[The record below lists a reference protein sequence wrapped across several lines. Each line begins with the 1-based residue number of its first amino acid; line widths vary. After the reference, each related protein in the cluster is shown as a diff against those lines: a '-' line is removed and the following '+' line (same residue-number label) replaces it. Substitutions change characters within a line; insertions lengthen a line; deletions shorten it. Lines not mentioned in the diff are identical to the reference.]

1 MIYAGFGF
9 REAAQLECFIEL
21 IERLKKVYCMDAQL
35 SAIATI
41 AQKAATPVFKE
52 LSDQTSLAIV
62 ALNPDDIIHQK
73 TQSFSQDVMELYGT
87 GSMAEASAL
96 AAATLAKPD
105 YKAQLMGPRV
115 VSKQRMVTCAFARGG
130 QR

>member
-9 REAAQLECFIEL
+9 RAAATLECFLEVL
-21 IERLKKVYCMDAQL
+21 ERLKKEYCMDEPL
-35 SAIATI
+35 TAIATI

-62 ALNPDDIIHQK
+62 ALHLDNIICQK
-73 TQSFSQDVMELYGT
+73 TKSFSQSAMELYCT

-96 AAATLAKPD
+96 AAATLAKPK
-105 YKAQLMGPRV
+105 YEAQLIGPRV
-115 VSKQRMVTCAFARGG
+115 VSKHRMVTCAFARGG
-130 QR
+130 KR

>member
-9 REAAQLECFIEL
+9 REDAQLECFVEL
-21 IERLKKVYCMDAQL
+21 IKRLKKDFCVDTPL

-41 AQKAATPVFKE
+41 TQKAATPVFKE
-52 LSDQTSLAIV
+52 LSKQTNLAII
-62 ALNPDDIIHQK
+62 ALHRDDIIYQK
-73 TQSFSQDVMELYGT
+73 TQSFSQQVMELYST
-87 GSMAEASAL
+87 GSIAEASAL

-105 YKAQLMGPRV
+105 YKAQLMGPRI
-115 VSKQRMVTCAFARGG
+115 VSKRRMVTCAFARGG

>member
-9 REAAQLECFIEL
+9 REDAQLECFIEL
-21 IERLKKVYCMDAQL
+21 IERLKKEYCIDAPL

-62 ALNPDDIIHQK
+62 ALHPNNIISQK
-73 TQSFSQDVMELYGT
+73 TRSCSQNVMELYGT

-96 AAATLAKPD
+96 AAACLVKPD

>member
-9 REAAQLECFIEL
+9 RADAPLECFLEVF
-21 IERLKKVYCMDAQL
+21 ERLKKEYCIGTSL

-41 AQKAATPVFKE
+41 AKKAATPTFKE
-52 LSDQTSLAIV
+52 LSDQTSLAII
-62 ALNPDDIIHQK
+62 ALHTDDIICQK
-73 TQSFSQDVMELYGT
+73 TKSFSQNVMNIYGT

-96 AAATLAKPD
+96 AAATLAEPK
-105 YKAQLMGPRV
+105 YGAQLMGPRV
-115 VSKQRMVTCAFARGG
+115 VSKHRMVTCAFARGG

>member
-1 MIYAGFGF
+1 MIFAGFGF

-21 IERLKKVYCMDAQL
+21 IERLKKEYCMDARL

-41 AQKAATPVFKE
+41 VQKAATPVFKK
-52 LSDQTSLAIV
+52 LSNQTNLEIV
-62 ALNPDDIIHQK
+62 ALHPNDIICQK
-73 TQSFSQDVMELYGT
+73 TQSFSKNVMELYGT

-105 YKAQLMGPRV
+105 YNAQLMGPRV